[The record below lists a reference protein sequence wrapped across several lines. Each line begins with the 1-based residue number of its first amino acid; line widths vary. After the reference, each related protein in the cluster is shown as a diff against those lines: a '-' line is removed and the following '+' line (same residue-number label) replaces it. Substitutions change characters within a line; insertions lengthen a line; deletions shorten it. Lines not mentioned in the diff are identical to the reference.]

1 LYSLFLQA
9 TGSHVDPKTKKLVG
23 GGPVWNAAK
32 FTAALHNS
40 PWYRNHEDN
49 WRAAEILRLSDPK
62 TWTRRISDRVVSMR
76 EQATQMGAS
85 LTNAQLTTIA
95 STVLHS
101 GMSDKAITTTLAH
114 YIVATNPNV
123 VQDPGAPGSVPTGRV
138 LAGDAAKF
146 QQQLTQLAADNGL
159 RHTQDYYT
167 KAAQAVV
174 GGTSTWD
181 DYAQSI
187 RQEAALKY
195 PSFADRLVK
204 DGQSVKD
211 LASSYTKAMD
221 GLLEQADGTTTI
233 FTPEINKALTSLD
246 PKTQQPTQK
255 PLWQF
260 ENEVRQDPRWLKT
273 NNARESMNGVASK
286 VLKDFGFAS

>member
-1 LYSLFLQA
+1 
-9 TGSHVDPKTKKLVG
+9 
-23 GGPVWNAAK
+23 
-32 FTAALHNS
+32 
-40 PWYRNHEDN
+40 
-49 WRAAEILRLSDPK
+49 
-62 TWTRRISDRVVSMR
+62 
-76 EQATQMGAS
+76 
-85 LTNAQLTTIA
+85 
-95 STVLHS
+95 
-101 GMSDKAITTTLAH
+101 
-114 YIVATNPNV
+114 
-123 VQDPGAPGSVPTGRV
+123 V